1 MKTRSFALS
10 MSDALRAGYDR
21 IVLQHPRLVLATL
34 LIVLGILG
42 YGARGFRLDA
52 SADTLVLENDEDLRY
67 MRELTDHYG
76 VSEFLLIAYTPR
88 DGSLLSDATR
98 AGLKRLR
105 DELKALPRVTSVMTI
120 LDVPLLRNPPAPL
133 KELKSNIKTLESDGV
148 DLAMAAEEIGT
159 SPLYLDLLVS
169 PDMRSTALLV
179 NLERDEAY
187 DALVSRRA
195 ALRDGDRE
203 GQLGPL
209 ERSELAEVEVQYAAS
224 QDRLKKERHGDIAAV
239 RAIMRGHTAQAE
251 LFLGGVP
258 MIADDMITFIRKD
271 LKVFGLG
278 MLVFLVLTLYVI
290 FRRARWVILAMAC
303 CFSSVL
309 AMVGLLG
316 MFGWKVTVISSNFI
330 SLQLVVTMALTIQ
343 LIERFTEVQAE
354 QPGCGNLTLARET
367 VRTIV
372 TPCFYTSTT
381 TIAGFASLMVCDILP
396 VVTFGWMMAVG
407 LVVSFVTTF
416 LLFPTCVVLMS
427 RPIPPHVK
435 RSNFT
440 VTGMFARFTERHAP
454 IIFTASAALIVATV
468 IGISRLKVE
477 NSFIDYFRESTEI
490 YQGMRYIDREL
501 GGTTSLEVVLRF
513 HDDTAP
519 VLEAAPQEEND
530 GGGDLFDEFD
540 EFDEAEGDAKYWFTP
555 DKIAK
560 LAKAHDYLEGL
571 QASGKVLSLDTL
583 VKVVA
588 PLLGGEKLDTFDM
601 ALLLGQIP
609 DEFKGILVEPYV
621 STERNELRLNMR
633 IKDSLEGLERKVLL
647 EMIETDLESRLGMQ
661 PEQVR
666 LGGVMVLYNNMLQSL
681 FKSQIQTIGLT
692 VVALLVMFLV
702 LFRSWK
708 LALIATFPNLAA
720 SLTVLGIMG
729 LLEIPLDMMT
739 ITIVAISIGIAVDN
753 TIHYIHR
760 FKHEFPR
767 DRRYM
772 NTMHRCHGSIGNAM
786 YYTSITIIVGFSILV
801 LSNFIP
807 SLLFGVLTGVAMIVA
822 LLAALTLLPRLIL
835 LFKPFGA
842 EAGAERGETAE

>member
-1 MKTRSFALS
+1 M
-10 MSDALRAGYDR
+10 
-21 IVLQHPRLVLATL
+21 
-34 LIVLGILG
+34 
-42 YGARGFRLDA
+42 
-52 SADTLVLENDEDLRY
+52 
-67 MRELTDHYG
+67 
-76 VSEFLLIAYTPR
+76 
-88 DGSLLSDATR
+88 
-98 AGLKRLR
+98 
-105 DELKALPRVTSVMTI
+105 
-120 LDVPLLRNPPAPL
+120 
-133 KELKSNIKTLESDGV
+133 
-148 DLAMAAEEIGT
+148 
-159 SPLYLDLLVS
+159 
-169 PDMRSTALLV
+169 
-179 NLERDEAY
+179 
-187 DALVSRRA
+187 
-195 ALRDGDRE
+195 
-203 GQLGPL
+203 
-209 ERSELAEVEVQYAAS
+209 
-224 QDRLKKERHGDIAAV
+224 
-239 RAIMRGHTAQAE
+239 
-251 LFLGGVP
+251 
-258 MIADDMITFIRKD
+258 
-271 LKVFGLG
+271 
-278 MLVFLVLTLYVI
+278 
-290 FRRARWVILAMAC
+290 
-303 CFSSVL
+303 
-309 AMVGLLG
+309 
-316 MFGWKVTVISSNFI
+316 
-330 SLQLVVTMALTIQ
+330 
-343 LIERFTEVQAE
+343 
-354 QPGCGNLTLARET
+354 
-367 VRTIV
+367 
-372 TPCFYTSTT
+372 
-381 TIAGFASLMVCDILP
+381 
-396 VVTFGWMMAVG
+396 
-407 LVVSFVTTF
+407 
-416 LLFPTCVVLMS
+416 
-427 RPIPPHVK
+427 
-435 RSNFT
+435 
-440 VTGMFARFTERHAP
+440 
-454 IIFTASAALIVATV
+454 
-468 IGISRLKVE
+468 
-477 NSFIDYFRESTEI
+477 
-490 YQGMRYIDREL
+490 
-501 GGTTSLEVVLRF
+501 
-513 HDDTAP
+513 
-519 VLEAAPQEEND
+519 
-530 GGGDLFDEFD
+530 FDEFD